1 MTFYVNRCI
10 IISNKENFFIANL
23 KKIIFKGDFKMA
35 NYWLDNGMALMRQR
49 EINDANRYGTPNGS
63 FQIAG
68 TVTEYRDG
76 KQVSHWNSSNDS
88 IVSTKNPYMGW
99 YK

>member
-1 MTFYVNRCI
+1 
-10 IISNKENFFIANL
+10 
-23 KKIIFKGDFKMA
+23 MA
-35 NYWLDNGMALMRQR
+35 NYWLENGMELMRQR

-68 TVTEYRDG
+68 TVTEYRNG
-76 KQVSHWNSSNDS
+76 KPVDHWSSSRDS
-88 IVSTKNPYMGW
+88 TSTKNPYLGW

>member
-1 MTFYVNRCI
+1 
-10 IISNKENFFIANL
+10 
-23 KKIIFKGDFKMA
+23 MA
-35 NYWLDNGMALMRQR
+35 NYWLDNGMALMRQK

-68 TVTEYRDG
+68 TVTEYRNG
-76 KQVSHWNSSNDS
+76 KPVSQWNSSKDS
-88 IVSTKNPYMGW
+88 IESTKNPYMGW